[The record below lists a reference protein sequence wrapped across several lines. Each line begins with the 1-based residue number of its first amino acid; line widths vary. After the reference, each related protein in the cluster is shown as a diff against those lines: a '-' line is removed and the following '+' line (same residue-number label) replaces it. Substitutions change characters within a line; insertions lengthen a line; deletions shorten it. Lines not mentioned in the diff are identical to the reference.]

1 MEHDNLNENENS
13 QPAKQI
19 TTFYLD
25 RELYGI
31 EVQKVQEVTG
41 KLAVIKVPLAP
52 LFVKGLINL
61 RGQIATALGLKE
73 LLNQKDSKDDCM
85 SVVCKSDNGLI
96 SIIVDEIGEVVEVS
110 QDQFENTPDHLSEDF
125 KKYIKG
131 IYKMN
136 GHILS
141 LIDLE
146 NVLKELSP
154 TIETTSRAK

>member
-1 MEHDNLNENENS
+1 MEQNELNISDIDHD
-13 QPAKQI
+13 KQI

-25 RELYGI
+25 KELYGI

-41 KLAVIKVPLAP
+41 KLDVIKVPLAP

-73 LLNQKDSKDDCM
+73 LLSERQSKVECM

-96 SIIVDEIGEVVEVS
+96 SIIVDEIGEVVEVN
-110 QDQFENTPDHLSEDF
+110 QTQYETTPDHLSDSY

-146 NVLKELSP
+146 SVLKELSP